1 MGPSYLLV
9 VPPLTHHQ
17 ASLHCCRPLS
27 LSLRASNT
35 VVAAGINGG
44 NSMPDSIPILSRD
57 LTLPHL
63 TLSAEQGQHFSNV
76 TDQHFPLQSVKTDIG
91 RGWWSFWGFGGPGEL
106 AERPVWL
113 QIGPLGALDTPRE
126 ASSGPSRGDPR
137 SSGPCRS
144 PSPSPPWLAAAR

>member
-1 MGPSYLLV
+1 MGPFYLLV
-9 VPPLTHHQ
+9 FPTVTHHQ

-27 LSLRASNT
+27 LSLRGSNT

-57 LTLPHL
+57 LTSPCPPNKANI
-63 TLSAEQGQHFSNV
+63 SATSLISI
-76 TDQHFPLQSVKTDIG
+76 FPLQSVKTDIG